1 MIKSLC
7 VNLGLVVVALGTS
20 FWAMG
25 SLRPMNPVDPVT
37 SKPATDVLR
46 PTTEVNLPTPQIQE
60 VVTRTRAEQQDHHL
74 LDLNRASAGELE
86 ALPGIGTVLA
96 QRVIAFRTAAGGFR
110 TVDDLR
116 EVKGIGTKKFDRL
129 KTLVTVLPSGSQQAT
144 QREL

>member
-1 MIKSLC
+1 
-7 VNLGLVVVALGTS
+7 
-20 FWAMG
+20 
-25 SLRPMNPVDPVT
+25 MNPVEPVT
-37 SKPATDVLR
+37 SKPATDALR
-46 PTTEVNLPTPQIQE
+46 PTTEVNLATPQIQE
-60 VVTRTRAEQQDHHL
+60 VVTRTRVKQQNHHP
-74 LDLNRASAGELE
+74 LDLNQASAGELE

-144 QREL
+144 RREL